1 TGELLSGREFLA
13 VLNNKIPW
21 QTTKKI
27 GSSESAF
34 YKETLFSPKVK
45 KPKYTS
51 DKTDKGVYDEM
62 KTDCTYLISYK
73 ELNKKG
79 KGVSKSGFVDLYV
92 IEKYQLQQ
100 KSQKEL
106 ALFLASKVAKGTVVD
121 ATIHTKIEKYQRV
134 SYNGHDFYYVSSN
147 EMHNARQLILN

>member
-1 TGELLSGREFLA
+1 
-13 VLNNKIPW
+13 
-21 QTTKKI
+21 
-27 GSSESAF
+27 
-34 YKETLFSPKVK
+34 
-45 KPKYTS
+45 
-51 DKTDKGVYDEM
+51 
-62 KTDCTYLISYK
+62 
-73 ELNKKG
+73 
-79 KGVSKSGFVDLYV
+79 SKSGLVDLYV

-147 EMHNARQLILN
+147 EMHNARQLILNDGILQTLYNLKNNSNKEISVNQLKETFVDLAEIVISSYNEFLPNSSKNVLND